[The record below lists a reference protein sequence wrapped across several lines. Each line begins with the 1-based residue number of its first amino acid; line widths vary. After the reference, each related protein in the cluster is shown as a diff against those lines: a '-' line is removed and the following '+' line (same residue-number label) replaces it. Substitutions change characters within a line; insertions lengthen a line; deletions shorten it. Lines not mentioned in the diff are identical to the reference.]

1 VQFTK
6 VFKMEKPCAAKVDIE
21 LGGVE
26 KLYNLKSKDG
36 STWAGVWGK
45 LTRLIPYM
53 WPAKSASLQLRVIF
67 CVLLIVAVRVI
78 NVWVPIYHKI
88 IVDALSEE
96 SIQQEKSWP
105 WVEVL
110 VWVLL
115 KALQGGGIGTGVL
128 GNLRTYLWIRVQQFT
143 ALEIQ
148 VGLFRH
154 IHQLSLK
161 WHMSRKTGEV
171 LRVMDRGT
179 SSINNLLQ
187 YLVFSIVP
195 TFIDIG
201 IAIIYFC
208 VEFNYWFGL
217 IIFLAMVL
225 YLTGTIMITEW
236 RTKFRR
242 EMNLKENDQR
252 TKGLDSLLNAETVKY
267 FSMEDWETERYRKA
281 IELYQVE
288 EWKTN
293 ASLTF
298 LNMVQMVILNGALVA
313 LALYCSYLVSEERVL
328 TVGDFVLLGT
338 YFMQL
343 MTPLN
348 YIGTL
353 YRIIQESFVNME
365 NMFDLMNEE
374 MDVQDLPDCRP
385 YKKTDRPP
393 AVEFFSCDFHYTH
406 CKPVLKNVSFKI
418 EAGTTTALV
427 GSSGSGKTTV
437 AKLLIRMFD
446 VKKGK
451 ITFGGEDIKSY
462 SQASLRQAMGVVP
475 QDTVLFNDTIKYNIK
490 YGNMDATDAEVE
502 EAAALADIHDTIL
515 SFPDKYE
522 TMVGERGVK
531 LSGGERQRVAI
542 ARTLIRKPSL
552 MIFDEATSSLD
563 STTERHI
570 QSAIERASK
579 ERTSLIVAHRLSTI
593 VRAEQIVVMDQG
605 EVIEVGNHRE
615 LVEKG
620 GRYAELWE
628 HQQQEEKGEIE
639 SEKL

>member
-1 VQFTK
+1 
-6 VFKMEKPCAAKVDIE
+6 MEKPCAAKVDLE

-26 KLYNLKSKDG
+26 KDE

-45 LTRLIPYM
+45 ITRLIPYM
-53 WPAKSASLQLRVIF
+53 WPARSSSLQLRVIF

-96 SIQQEKSWP
+96 SIQVEKSWP

-110 VWVLL
+110 VWVTLQ
-115 KALQGGGIGTGVL
+115 ALQGGGIGTGVL

-208 VEFNYWFGL
+208 VEFNYWFGV
-217 IIFLAMVL
+217 IIFLTMAF

-267 FSMEDWETERYRKA
+267 FSMEDWETERYKNS

-298 LNMVQMVILNGALVA
+298 LNLVQMVVLNGALVA

-374 MDVQDLPDCRP
+374 MDVHDLPDCKP
-385 YKKTDRPP
+385 YKKTDLPP
-393 AVEFFSCDFHYTH
+393 SVEFFDCDFHYTH

-418 EAGTTTALV
+418 EPGTTTALV

-437 AKLLIRMFD
+437 AKLVLRMFD
-446 VKKGK
+446 VKRGK
-451 ITFGGEDIKSY
+451 VMFGGEDVKSF
-462 SQASLRQAMGVVP
+462 SQSSLRQAMGVVP

-502 EAAALADIHDTIL
+502 EAAILADIHDTIL
-515 SFPDKYE
+515 EFPDKYE

-605 EVIEVGNHRE
+605 QVIEKGNHRE

-628 HQQQEEKGEIE
+628 HQQQEEKKAVLEN
-639 SEKL
+639 EKVLDQLCG

>member
-1 VQFTK
+1 VNLQ
-6 VFKMEKPCAAKVDIE
+6 
-21 LGGVE
+21 
-26 KLYNLKSKDG
+26 LYNLKSKDG
-36 STWAGVWGK
+36 STWAGAWGK

-67 CVLLIVAVRVI
+67 CVLLIIAVRVI

-110 VWVLL
+110 VWVGL

-128 GNLRTYLWIRVQQFT
+128 GNLRTFLWIRVQQFT

-225 YLTGTIMITEW
+225 YLTGTVMITEW

-298 LNMVQMVILNGALVA
+298 LNMVQMIVLNSALVA

-502 EAAALADIHDTIL
+502 EAAVLADIHDTIL

-628 HQQQEEKGEIE
+628 HQQQEERGEIE
-639 SEKL
+639 NEKL

>member
-1 VQFTK
+1 
-6 VFKMEKPCAAKVDIE
+6 MEKPCAAKVDLE

-26 KLYNLKSKDG
+26 KDE

-45 LTRLIPYM
+45 ITRLIPYM
-53 WPAKSASLQLRVIF
+53 WPARSSSLQLRVIF

-96 SIQQEKSWP
+96 SIQVEKSWP

-110 VWVLL
+110 VWVAL

-208 VEFNYWFGL
+208 VEFNYWFGV
-217 IIFLAMVL
+217 IIFLTMAL

-267 FSMEDWETERYRKA
+267 FSMEDWETERYKNS

-298 LNMVQMVILNGALVA
+298 LNLVQMVVLNGALVA

-374 MDVQDLPDCRP
+374 MDVHDLPDCKP

-393 AVEFFSCDFHYTH
+393 SVEFFSCDFHYTH

-418 EAGTTTALV
+418 EPGTTTALV

-437 AKLLIRMFD
+437 AKLLLRMFD
-446 VKKGK
+446 VKRGK
-451 ITFGGEDIKSY
+451 VMFGGEDVKSF
-462 SQASLRQAMGVVP
+462 SQSSLRQAMGVVP

-502 EAAALADIHDTIL
+502 EAAILADIHDTIL
-515 SFPDKYE
+515 EFPDKYE

-605 EVIEVGNHRE
+605 QVIEKGNHRE

-628 HQQQEEKGEIE
+628 HQQQQEKEAVLDN
-639 SEKL
+639 EKVLDQLSG

>member
-1 VQFTK
+1 
-6 VFKMEKPCAAKVDIE
+6 MEKPCAAKVDLE

-26 KLYNLKSKDG
+26 KDE

-45 LTRLIPYM
+45 ITRLIPYM
-53 WPAKSASLQLRVIF
+53 WPARSSSLQLRVIF

-96 SIQQEKSWP
+96 SIQVEKSWP

-110 VWVLL
+110 VWVAL

-128 GNLRTYLWIRVQQFT
+128 GNFRTYLWIRVQQFT

-208 VEFNYWFGL
+208 VEFNYWFGV
-217 IIFLAMVL
+217 IIFLTMAL

-267 FSMEDWETERYRKA
+267 FSMEDWETERYKNS

-298 LNMVQMVILNGALVA
+298 LNLVQMVVLNGALVA

-374 MDVQDLPDCRP
+374 MDVHDLPDCKP

-393 AVEFFSCDFHYTH
+393 SVEFFSCDFHYTH

-418 EAGTTTALV
+418 EPGTTTALV

-437 AKLLIRMFD
+437 AKLLLRMFD
-446 VKKGK
+446 VKRGK
-451 ITFGGEDIKSY
+451 VMFGGEDVKSF
-462 SQASLRQAMGVVP
+462 SQSSLRQAMGVVP

-502 EAAALADIHDTIL
+502 EAAILADIHDTIL
-515 SFPDKYE
+515 EFPDKYE

-605 EVIEVGNHRE
+605 QVIEKGNHRE

-628 HQQQEEKGEIE
+628 HQQQQEKEAVLE
-639 SEKL
+639 NEKVLDQLSG

>member
-1 VQFTK
+1 
-6 VFKMEKPCAAKVDIE
+6 MEKPCAAKVDIE

-26 KLYNLKSKDG
+26 KDG
-36 STWAGVWGK
+36 STWAGAWGK

-67 CVLLIVAVRVI
+67 CVLLIIAVRVI

-110 VWVLL
+110 VWVGL

-128 GNLRTYLWIRVQQFT
+128 GNLRTFLWIRVQQFT

-225 YLTGTIMITEW
+225 YLTGTVMITEW

-267 FSMEDWETERYRKA
+267 FSMEDWETERYRSA

-298 LNMVQMVILNGALVA
+298 LNMVQMIILNGALVA
-313 LALYCSYLVSEERVL
+313 LAVYCSYLVSEERVL

-374 MDVQDLPDCRP
+374 MDVQDLPDCKP

-451 ITFGGEDIKSY
+451 ITFGGEDVKSY

-502 EAAALADIHDTIL
+502 EAAILADIHDTIL

-605 EVIEVGNHRE
+605 QVIEVGNHRE

>member
-1 VQFTK
+1 
-6 VFKMEKPCAAKVDIE
+6 
-21 LGGVE
+21 
-26 KLYNLKSKDG
+26 
-36 STWAGVWGK
+36 
-45 LTRLIPYM
+45 
-53 WPAKSASLQLRVIF
+53 
-67 CVLLIVAVRVI
+67 
-78 NVWVPIYHKI
+78 
-88 IVDALSEE
+88 
-96 SIQQEKSWP
+96 
-105 WVEVL
+105 
-110 VWVLL
+110 
-115 KALQGGGIGTGVL
+115 VL
-128 GNLRTYLWIRVQQFT
+128 GNLRTFIWIRVQQFT

-171 LRVMDRGT
+171 LRVMERGT

-225 YLTGTIMITEW
+225 YLTATIMITEW

-267 FSMEDWETERYRKA
+267 FSMEDWETERYKKS

-298 LNMVQMVILNGALVA
+298 LNMVQMIVLNGALVA
-313 LALYCSYLVSEERVL
+313 LTLYCSYLVSEERVL

-374 MDVQDLPDCRP
+374 MDVQDLPDCVP

-502 EAAALADIHDTIL
+502 EAASLADIHDTIL

-579 ERTSLIVAHRLSTI
+579 ERTSLIVAHRLSTV

-628 HQQQEEKGEIE
+628 HQQQEENGEIE
-639 SEKL
+639 NEKL

>member
-1 VQFTK
+1 VQLTK

-26 KLYNLKSKDG
+26 KDG

>member
-26 KLYNLKSKDG
+26 KDG

>member
-1 VQFTK
+1 
-6 VFKMEKPCAAKVDIE
+6 MEKPCAAKVDLE

-26 KLYNLKSKDG
+26 KDE

-45 LTRLIPYM
+45 ITRLIPYM
-53 WPAKSASLQLRVIF
+53 WPARSSSLQLRVIF

-96 SIQQEKSWP
+96 SIQVEKSWP

-110 VWVLL
+110 VWVTL

-208 VEFNYWFGL
+208 VEFNYWFGV
-217 IIFLAMVL
+217 IIFLTMAL

-267 FSMEDWETERYRKA
+267 FSMEDWETERYKNS

-298 LNMVQMVILNGALVA
+298 LNLVQMVVLNGALVA

-374 MDVQDLPDCRP
+374 MDVHDLPDCKP
-385 YKKTDRPP
+385 YKKTERPP
-393 AVEFFSCDFHYTH
+393 SVEFFSCDFHYTH

-418 EAGTTTALV
+418 EPGTTTALV

-437 AKLLIRMFD
+437 AKLLLRMFD
-446 VKKGK
+446 VKRGK
-451 ITFGGEDIKSY
+451 VMFGGEDVKSF
-462 SQASLRQAMGVVP
+462 SQSSLRQAMGVVP

-502 EAAALADIHDTIL
+502 EAAILADIHDTIL
-515 SFPDKYE
+515 EFPDKYE

-605 EVIEVGNHRE
+605 QVIEKGNHRE

-628 HQQQEEKGEIE
+628 HQQQQEKEAVLE
-639 SEKL
+639 NEKVLEKLSG

>member
-1 VQFTK
+1 
-6 VFKMEKPCAAKVDIE
+6 MEKPCAAKVDLE

-26 KLYNLKSKDG
+26 KDE

-45 LTRLIPYM
+45 ITRLIPYM
-53 WPAKSASLQLRVIF
+53 WPARSSSLQLRVIF

-96 SIQQEKSWP
+96 SIQVEKSWP

-110 VWVLL
+110 VWVTLQ
-115 KALQGGGIGTGVL
+115 ALQGGGIGTGVL

-208 VEFNYWFGL
+208 VEFNYWFGV
-217 IIFLAMVL
+217 IIFLTMVL
-225 YLTGTIMITEW
+225 YLTGTIVITEW

-267 FSMEDWETERYRKA
+267 FSMEDWETERYKNS

-298 LNMVQMVILNGALVA
+298 LNLVQMVVLNGALVA

-374 MDVQDLPDCRP
+374 MDVHDLPDCKP
-385 YKKTDRPP
+385 YKKTERPP
-393 AVEFFSCDFHYTH
+393 SVEFFSCDFHYTH

-418 EAGTTTALV
+418 EPGTTTALV

-437 AKLLIRMFD
+437 AKLLLRMFD
-446 VKKGK
+446 VKRGK
-451 ITFGGEDIKSY
+451 VMFGGEDVKNF
-462 SQASLRQAMGVVP
+462 SQSSLRQTMGVVP

-502 EAAALADIHDTIL
+502 EAAILADIHDTIL
-515 SFPDKYE
+515 EFPDKYE

-605 EVIEVGNHRE
+605 QVIEKGNHRE

-628 HQQQEEKGEIE
+628 HQQQEEKKAVLEN
-639 SEKL
+639 EKVLDQLCG

>member
-1 VQFTK
+1 
-6 VFKMEKPCAAKVDIE
+6 MEKPCAAKVDLE

-26 KLYNLKSKDG
+26 KDE

-45 LTRLIPYM
+45 ITRLIPYM
-53 WPAKSASLQLRVIF
+53 WPARSSSLQLRVIF

-96 SIQQEKSWP
+96 SIQVEKSWP

-110 VWVLL
+110 VWVAL

-208 VEFNYWFGL
+208 VEFNYWFGV
-217 IIFLAMVL
+217 IIFLTMAL

-267 FSMEDWETERYRKA
+267 FSMEDWETERYKNS

-298 LNMVQMVILNGALVA
+298 LNLVQMVVLNGALVA

-374 MDVQDLPDCRP
+374 MDVHDLPDCKP

-393 AVEFFSCDFHYTH
+393 SVEFFSCDFHYTH

-418 EAGTTTALV
+418 EPGTTTALV

-437 AKLLIRMFD
+437 AKLLLRMFD
-446 VKKGK
+446 VKRGK
-451 ITFGGEDIKSY
+451 VMFGGEDVKSF
-462 SQASLRQAMGVVP
+462 SQSSLRQAMGVVP

-502 EAAALADIHDTIL
+502 EAAILADIHDTIME
-515 SFPDKYE
+515 FPDKYE

-605 EVIEVGNHRE
+605 QVIEKGNHRE

-628 HQQQEEKGEIE
+628 HQQQQEKEAVLE
-639 SEKL
+639 NEKVLDQLSG

>member
-1 VQFTK
+1 
-6 VFKMEKPCAAKVDIE
+6 MEKPCAAKVDLE

-26 KLYNLKSKDG
+26 K

-45 LTRLIPYM
+45 ITRLIPYM
-53 WPAKSASLQLRVIF
+53 WPARSSSLQLRVIF

-96 SIQQEKSWP
+96 SIQVEKSWP

-110 VWVLL
+110 VWVTL

-154 IHQLSLK
+154 IHQLSMK

-208 VEFNYWFGL
+208 VEFNYWFGV
-217 IIFLAMVL
+217 IIFLTMVL
-225 YLTGTIMITEW
+225 YLTGTIVITEW

-267 FSMEDWETERYRKA
+267 FSMEDWETERYKNS
-281 IELYQVE
+281 IELFQVE

-298 LNMVQMVILNGALVA
+298 LNLVQMIVLNGALVA

-328 TVGDFVLLGT
+328 TVGDFVLQGT

-365 NMFDLMNEE
+365 NMLDLMNEE
-374 MDVQDLPDCRP
+374 MDVHDLPDCKP
-385 YKKTDRPP
+385 YKKTDLPP
-393 AVEFFSCDFHYTH
+393 SVEFLDCDFHYTH

-418 EAGTTTALV
+418 EPGTTTALV
-427 GSSGSGKTTV
+427 GRC
-437 AKLLIRMFD
+437 ALN
-446 VKKGK
+446 
-451 ITFGGEDIKSY
+451 
-462 SQASLRQAMGVVP
+462 LR
-475 QDTVLFNDTIKYNIK
+475 K
-490 YGNMDATDAEVE
+490 
-502 EAAALADIHDTIL
+502 
-515 SFPDKYE
+515 
-522 TMVGERGVK
+522 
-531 LSGGERQRVAI
+531 
-542 ARTLIRKPSL
+542 
-552 MIFDEATSSLD
+552 
-563 STTERHI
+563 
-570 QSAIERASK
+570 
-579 ERTSLIVAHRLSTI
+579 
-593 VRAEQIVVMDQG
+593 
-605 EVIEVGNHRE
+605 
-615 LVEKG
+615 
-620 GRYAELWE
+620 
-628 HQQQEEKGEIE
+628 
-639 SEKL
+639 

>member
-1 VQFTK
+1 
-6 VFKMEKPCAAKVDIE
+6 
-21 LGGVE
+21 
-26 KLYNLKSKDG
+26 
-36 STWAGVWGK
+36 
-45 LTRLIPYM
+45 
-53 WPAKSASLQLRVIF
+53 
-67 CVLLIVAVRVI
+67 LLIIAVRVI

-110 VWVLL
+110 VWVGL

-128 GNLRTYLWIRVQQFT
+128 GNLRTFLWIRVQQFT

-225 YLTGTIMITEW
+225 YLTGTVMITEW

-267 FSMEDWETERYRKA
+267 FSMEDWETERYRNA

-298 LNMVQMVILNGALVA
+298 LNMVQMIILNGALVA
-313 LALYCSYLVSEERVL
+313 LAVYCSYLVSEERVL

-374 MDVQDLPDCRP
+374 MDVQDLPDCKP

-451 ITFGGEDIKSY
+451 ITFGGEDVKSY

-502 EAAALADIHDTIL
+502 EAAVLADIHDTIL

-628 HQQQEEKGEIE
+628 HQQQEERGEIE
-639 SEKL
+639 NEKL

>member
-1 VQFTK
+1 
-6 VFKMEKPCAAKVDIE
+6 MEKPCAAKVDLE

-26 KLYNLKSKDG
+26 KDE

-45 LTRLIPYM
+45 ITRLIPYM
-53 WPAKSASLQLRVIF
+53 WPARSSSLQLRVIF

-96 SIQQEKSWP
+96 SIQVEKSWP

-110 VWVLL
+110 VWVTLQ
-115 KALQGGGIGTGVL
+115 ALQGGGIGTGVL

-154 IHQLSLK
+154 IHQLSMK

-208 VEFNYWFGL
+208 VEFNYWFGV
-217 IIFLAMVL
+217 IIFLTMAL

-267 FSMEDWETERYRKA
+267 FSMEDWETERYKNS

-298 LNMVQMVILNGALVA
+298 LNLVQMIVLNGALVA

-374 MDVQDLPDCRP
+374 MDVHDLPDCKP
-385 YKKTDRPP
+385 YKKTERPP
-393 AVEFFSCDFHYTH
+393 SVEFFSCDFHYTH

-418 EAGTTTALV
+418 EPGTTTALV

-437 AKLLIRMFD
+437 AKLVLRMFD
-446 VKKGK
+446 VKRGK
-451 ITFGGEDIKSY
+451 VMFGGEDVKSF
-462 SQASLRQAMGVVP
+462 SQSSLRQAMGVVP

-502 EAAALADIHDTIL
+502 EAAILADIHDTIL
-515 SFPDKYE
+515 EFPDKYE

-605 EVIEVGNHRE
+605 QVIEKGNHRE

-628 HQQQEEKGEIE
+628 HQQQEEKKAVLEN
-639 SEKL
+639 EKVLDQLCG

>member
-1 VQFTK
+1 
-6 VFKMEKPCAAKVDIE
+6 MEKPCAAKVDLE

-26 KLYNLKSKDG
+26 KDE

-45 LTRLIPYM
+45 ITRLIPYM
-53 WPAKSASLQLRVIF
+53 WPARSSSLQLRVIF

-96 SIQQEKSWP
+96 SIQVEKSWP

-110 VWVLL
+110 VWVAL

-208 VEFNYWFGL
+208 VEFNYWFGV
-217 IIFLAMVL
+217 IIFLTMAL

-267 FSMEDWETERYRKA
+267 FSMEDWETERYKNS

-298 LNMVQMVILNGALVA
+298 LNLVQMVVLNGALVA

-374 MDVQDLPDCRP
+374 MDVHDLPDCKP

-393 AVEFFSCDFHYTH
+393 SVEFFSCDFHYTH

-418 EAGTTTALV
+418 EPGTTTALV

-437 AKLLIRMFD
+437 AKLLLRMFD
-446 VKKGK
+446 VKRGK
-451 ITFGGEDIKSY
+451 VMFGGEDVKSF
-462 SQASLRQAMGVVP
+462 SQSSLRQAMGVVP

-502 EAAALADIHDTIL
+502 EAAILADIHDTIL
-515 SFPDKYE
+515 EFPDKYE

-605 EVIEVGNHRE
+605 QVIEKGNHRE

-628 HQQQEEKGEIE
+628 HQQQQEKEAVLE
-639 SEKL
+639 NEKVLDQLSG